1 MKLREDF
8 KNIQLWFSTIV
19 TLIWTVVCI
28 LASVFLT
35 SVLLPLAFGDAL
47 DHVAYQGG
55 GKAQVQQILEGV
67 SFLLLF
73 VSLAVCAFLRGK
85 RRTKRVKPSKEMFFR
100 GVCIATAVL
109 ILPALLLMNLTDPSD
124 NKTLLFL
131 YLPYVCLTEGLG
143 FTQLSL
149 LATAFLTAGVQ
160 YYTYWLGTVLR
171 RRRDDV

>member
-8 KNIQLWFSTIV
+8 KDIHLWLGTVV
-19 TLIWTVVCI
+19 TLIWTVVCV
-28 LASVFLT
+28 LLSVFLT
-35 SVLLPLAFGDAL
+35 SVLLPLFFGDAL
-47 DHVAYQGG
+47 DRAAYQGG

-85 RRTKRVKPSKEMFFR
+85 RRTKRVKPSRELFFR
-100 GVCIATAVL
+100 GVCIATVIL
-109 ILPALLLMNLTDPSD
+109 ILPALLLMDLTDPSD

-131 YLPYVCLTEGLG
+131 YLPYLCLTEGLG

-149 LATAFLTAGVQ
+149 LTTAFLTAGIQ